1 MVKSRSRIHPLFSD
15 VQIRQRVKELGI
27 QITSDYANKDL
38 VVIGVLSG
46 VYPFFADLTRAI
58 DMDIDVN
65 FMRVS
70 SYCGGLESTGDI
82 KVLFDI
88 DRPIKG
94 RHVLVVEDIVD
105 TGMTLSKVYELLQSM
120 EPASIKVVAL
130 LDKPSRRKVKI
141 SADYVGFS
149 IEDHFVVGYGLDLEG
164 IYRNLP
170 YVGIY
175 NFS

>member
-15 VQIRQRVKELGI
+15 VQIRQRVQELGI
-27 QITSDYANKDL
+27 QISSDYANKDL
-38 VVIGVLSG
+38 VVIGLLSG

-70 SYCGGLESTGDI
+70 SYRGGMDSTGDI
-82 KVLFDI
+82 KVIFDI

-105 TGMTLSKVYELLQSM
+105 TGMTLSKVCKLLEDM
-120 EPASIKVVAL
+120 EPASIKVVVL
-130 LDKPSRRKVKI
+130 LDKPSRRKVPI
-141 SADYVGFS
+141 SADYVGFP